1 MTSEPRTVELSKDN
15 FNSAIETFLRS
26 MKEIKN
32 DEDVVLTFFDCDK
45 DKVKININ
53 PKEVTRSV
61 DVRDREHQTI
71 H

>member
-1 MTSEPRTVELSKDN
+1 MSYAPRTVELSKDN

-32 DEDVVLTFFDCDK
+32 DEDVILTFFDCDK
-45 DKVKININ
+45 DQIKINIT
-53 PKEVTRSV
+53 PKE
-61 DVRDREHQTI
+61 EKENQTTV